1 MISVAEVQSRT
12 EVRTWTFE
20 NWTEVQ
26 FKVQPLCWT
35 GPEVQFRVQ
44 QDWRGSN
51 RVRTDT
57 GPTVPSQFF
66 FQFCQKNSFPQAP
79 IEYEK
84 YFRQAAAAGTVHKQ
98 CLCNCSDDAVKP
110 LCSNDTDSVYA
121 RLLLSRKYLNK
132 RTPLFKNPFYMYYN
146 VDGILL

>member
-84 YFRQAAAAGTVHKQ
+84 YFRQAAAAGTVYKQ
-98 CLCNCSDDAVKP
+98 CLCNCSDDGIKP
-110 LCSNDTDSVYA
+110 LWSNVRFHLCQTFIEQ
-121 RLLLSRKYLNK
+121 KI
-132 RTPLFKNPFYMYYN
+132 RTSFLKNPFYMYYN